1 MSQSILVTGGTGT
14 LGVHVVGRLLE
25 AGHLVRVLTR
35 SPRLDTPYTVVAGD
49 LTSGAGVDEAV
60 AGADTIMHLATD
72 PMVMGA
78 DLEGTRRL
86 VEAARRAGTAHL
98 VFISIVGV
106 DRNPYFYYRAKHAAE
121 RVIEASGLPYTILRT
136 TQFHDLVLYV
146 TRKLA
151 RRPVMPVP
159 MGWRFQPIDTGEV
172 GERMTA
178 LAAGGAA
185 GRVPDMGGPEIFTFR
200 ELMNRYLAAAGWRRT
215 LVPVPI
221 PGRISAAFRR
231 GVQLVEGDGG
241 GRRTYGA
248 FLADRVKPGQP
259 VGR

>member
-25 AGHLVRVLTR
+25 AGHPVRVLTR
-35 SPRLDTPYTVVAGD
+35 SPRLDTPYTVVGGD

-60 AGADTIMHLATD
+60 AGADTIVHLASD
-72 PMVMGA
+72 PMVIGS
-78 DLEGTRRL
+78 DLEGARRL

-106 DRNPYFYYRAKHAAE
+106 DRSPYFYYRAKYAAE
-121 RVIEASGLPYTILRT
+121 QVIEASGLPYTILRT
-136 TQFHDLVLYV
+136 TQFHDFVLYV
-146 TRKLA
+146 TRELA

-172 GERMTA
+172 AERMVA
-178 LAAGGAA
+178 LASGGAA
-185 GRVPDMGGPEIFTFR
+185 GRVPDMGGSETLTFR
-200 ELMNRYLAAAGWRRT
+200 ELMELYLAGLRRP
-215 LVPVPI
+215 LVPVPV

-231 GVQLVEGDGG
+231 GAHLVEGDGG

-248 FLADRVKPGQP
+248 FLADQVKPGQP